1 MENIF
6 QISKIP
12 FPLQKVEHGEQD
24 ESEATSAEGS
34 RSRKQKRIRDGI
46 SPHFGPPTP
55 TPNLRGSNSEQLALL
70 KIPGSQRRLSL
81 NSNL

>member
-1 MENIF
+1 MNIF

-12 FPLQKVEHGEQD
+12 FPLQKVEHCEQD

-46 SPHFGPPTP
+46 SPHFGPPAP
-55 TPNLRGSNSEQLALL
+55 TPNLRGSEQLALL
-70 KIPGSQRRLSL
+70 KIPRSQRRLSW

>member
-12 FPLQKVEHGEQD
+12 FLLQKVEHCEQD

-46 SPHFGPPTP
+46 SPHFGPPAP
-55 TPNLRGSNSEQLALL
+55 TPNLRVTVEIGSNA
-70 KIPGSQRRLSL
+70 
-81 NSNL
+81 